1 MNFWEIILG
10 LLGGGAVAGAISL
23 YNAKANNTS
32 IQADTFKKF
41 FDEVQEW
48 TRSELELY
56 STEIRDLK
64 QERKKFLE
72 GFEEYKAESKKEIET
87 IKKDSA
93 IKDCAINSAYRC
105 VLVNDVHECPVIKTM
120 NEIIQEERYNHNTIT
135 NKNE

>member
-10 LLGGGAVAGAISL
+10 LLGGGAVAGIVSL

-48 TRSELELY
+48 TRTEMEQHSKEVKELKE
-56 STEIRDLK
+56 
-64 QERKKFLE
+64 ERKEFLAKFEDYKLE
-72 GFEEYKAESKKEIET
+72 NKKEIDL

-93 IKDCAINSAYRC
+93 IKDCAINTAYRC
-105 VLVNDVHECPVIKTM
+105 AWVNDVHDCPVIKTM
-120 NEIIQEERYNHNTIT
+120 SEIIEREREKEEG
-135 NKNE
+135 K

>member
-48 TRSELELY
+48 TRNEMDKHATEVKDLKAERRAFLEEFEQYKLDNKKELE
-56 STEIRDLK
+56 SV
-64 QERKKFLE
+64 
-72 GFEEYKAESKKEIET
+72 
-87 IKKDSA
+87 KKDST
-93 IKDCAINSAYRC
+93 IKDCAINTAYRC
-105 VLVNDVHECPVIKTM
+105 AWIEDVHDCPVIKTM
-120 NEIIQEERYNHNTIT
+120 NEIIERERQNTDYHQ
-135 NKNE
+135 

>member
-48 TRSELELY
+48 TRTEMEQHSKEVKELKE
-56 STEIRDLK
+56 
-64 QERKKFLE
+64 ERKEFLAKFEDYKLE
-72 GFEEYKAESKKEIET
+72 NKKEIDL

-93 IKDCAINSAYRC
+93 IKDCAINTAYRC
-105 VLVNDVHECPVIKTM
+105 AWVNDVHDCPVIKTM
-120 NEIIQEERYNHNTIT
+120 SEIIEREREKEEG
-135 NKNE
+135 K

>member
-1 MNFWEIILG
+1 MNFGEIILG

-48 TRSELELY
+48 TR
-56 STEIRDLK
+56 TEIEQHSKEVKELK
-64 QERKKFLE
+64 EERKEFLAKFEDYKLE
-72 GFEEYKAESKKEIET
+72 NKKEIDL

-93 IKDCAINSAYRC
+93 IKDCAINTAYRC
-105 VLVNDVHECPVIKTM
+105 AWVNDVHDCPVIKTM
-120 NEIIQEERYNHNTIT
+120 SEIIEREREKEEG
-135 NKNE
+135 K

>member
-10 LLGGGAVAGAISL
+10 LLGGGAVAGIVSL

-48 TRSELELY
+48 TRTEMEQHSKEVKELKE
-56 STEIRDLK
+56 
-64 QERKKFLE
+64 ERKEFLAKFEDYKLE
-72 GFEEYKAESKKEIET
+72 NKKEIDL

-93 IKDCAINSAYRC
+93 IKDCAINTAYRC
-105 VLVNDVHECPVIKTM
+105 AWVNDVHDCPVIKTM
-120 NEIIQEERYNHNTIT
+120 SEIIEKEREIEEG
-135 NKNE
+135 K

>member
-48 TRSELELY
+48 TRTEMEQHSKEVKELKE
-56 STEIRDLK
+56 
-64 QERKKFLE
+64 ERKEFLAKFEDYKLE
-72 GFEEYKAESKKEIET
+72 NKKEIDL

-93 IKDCAINSAYRC
+93 IKDCAINTAYRC
-105 VLVNDVHECPVIKTM
+105 AWVNDIHDCPVITTM
-120 NEIIQEERYNHNTIT
+120 NEIIEKERQNTDS
-135 NKNE
+135 NQ

>member
-10 LLGGGAVAGAISL
+10 LLGGGAVAGIVSL

-48 TRSELELY
+48 TR
-56 STEIRDLK
+56 TEIEQHSKEVKELK
-64 QERKKFLE
+64 EERKEFLAKFEDYKLE
-72 GFEEYKAESKKEIET
+72 NKKEIDL

-93 IKDCAINSAYRC
+93 IKDCAINTAYRC
-105 VLVNDVHECPVIKTM
+105 AWVNDVHDCPVIKTM
-120 NEIIQEERYNHNTIT
+120 NEIIERERQNTDYHQ
-135 NKNE
+135 

>member
-48 TRSELELY
+48 TRSEMDKHA
-56 STEIRDLK
+56 TEVKDLK
-64 QERKKFLE
+64 EERRAFLE
-72 GFEEYKAESKKEIET
+72 EFEQYKLDNKKELESV
-87 IKKDSA
+87 KKDSA
-93 IKDCAINSAYRC
+93 IKDCAINTAYRC
-105 VLVNDVHECPVIKTM
+105 VWIDDVHDCPVIKTM
-120 NEIIQEERYNHNTIT
+120 NEIIERERQNTDYHQ
-135 NKNE
+135 

>member
-10 LLGGGAVAGAISL
+10 LLGGGAVAGLVSL

-48 TRSELELY
+48 TRTEMEQHAKEVKELKE
-56 STEIRDLK
+56 
-64 QERKKFLE
+64 ERKDFLAKFEDYKLE
-72 GFEEYKAESKKEIET
+72 NKKEIDL

-93 IKDCAINSAYRC
+93 IKDCAINTAYRC
-105 VLVNDVHECPVIKTM
+105 AWVNDVHDCPVIKTLS
-120 NEIIQEERYNHNTIT
+120 EIIEREREKEEG
-135 NKNE
+135 K

>member
-10 LLGGGAVAGAISL
+10 LLGGGAVAGIVSL

-48 TRSELELY
+48 TR
-56 STEIRDLK
+56 TEIEQHSKEVKELK
-64 QERKKFLE
+64 EERKEFLAKFEDYKLE
-72 GFEEYKAESKKEIET
+72 NKKEIDL

-93 IKDCAINSAYRC
+93 IKDCAINTAYRC
-105 VLVNDVHECPVIKTM
+105 AWVNDVHDCPVIKTM
-120 NEIIQEERYNHNTIT
+120 SEIIEREREKEEGH
-135 NKNE
+135 

>member
-10 LLGGGAVAGAISL
+10 LLGGGAVAGIVSL

-48 TRSELELY
+48 TR
-56 STEIRDLK
+56 TEIEQHSKEVKELK
-64 QERKKFLE
+64 EERKEFLAKFEDYKLE
-72 GFEEYKAESKKEIET
+72 NKKEIDL

-93 IKDCAINSAYRC
+93 IKDCAINTAYRC
-105 VLVNDVHECPVIKTM
+105 AWVNDVHDCPVIKTM
-120 NEIIQEERYNHNTIT
+120 SEIIEREREKEEG
-135 NKNE
+135 K

>member
-10 LLGGGAVAGAISL
+10 LLGGGAVAGIISL

-48 TRSELELY
+48 TRNEMEQHSKEVKELKE
-56 STEIRDLK
+56 
-64 QERKKFLE
+64 ERKAFLSD
-72 GFEEYKAESKKEIET
+72 FEAYKLENKKEIET

-120 NEIIQEERYNHNTIT
+120 DDIIQKERLNINNGNTH
-135 NKNE
+135 

>member
-10 LLGGGAVAGAISL
+10 LLGGGAVAGIISL

-41 FDEVQEW
+41 FDEAQEW
-48 TRSELELY
+48 TRSELEQY
-56 STEIRDLK
+56 SKEIKELK
-64 QERKKFLE
+64 QERKEFLDS
-72 GFEEYKAESKKEIET
+72 FEEYKTENKKEIET

-105 VLVNDVHECPVIKTM
+105 VLVNDLHECPVIKTM
-120 NEIIQEERYNHNTIT
+120 DDIIQKERLNINNPNNH
-135 NKNE
+135 

>member
-10 LLGGGAVAGAISL
+10 LLGGGAVAGIVSL

-48 TRSELELY
+48 TRTEMEHHSKEVKELKE
-56 STEIRDLK
+56 
-64 QERKKFLE
+64 ERKEFLAKFEDYKLE
-72 GFEEYKAESKKEIET
+72 NKKEIDL

-93 IKDCAINSAYRC
+93 IKDCAINTAYRC
-105 VLVNDVHECPVIKTM
+105 AWVNDIHDCPVIKTM
-120 NEIIQEERYNHNTIT
+120 GEIIEREREKEEG
-135 NKNE
+135 K

>member
-10 LLGGGAVAGAISL
+10 LLGGGAVAGIISL

-41 FDEVQEW
+41 FDEAQEW
-48 TRSELELY
+48 TRSELEQY
-56 STEIRDLK
+56 SKEIKELK
-64 QERKKFLE
+64 QERKDFLV
-72 GFEEYKAESKKEIET
+72 GFEDYKLENKKEIET

-105 VLVNDVHECPVIKTM
+105 VLVNDVHDCPVIKTM
-120 NEIIQEERYNHNTIT
+120 NDIIQQERLNN
-135 NKNE
+135 NGSNSQ

>member
-10 LLGGGAVAGAISL
+10 LLGGGAVAGIISL

-48 TRSELELY
+48 TRNEVEQHSKEVKELKE
-56 STEIRDLK
+56 
-64 QERKKFLE
+64 ERKAFLE
-72 GFEEYKAESKKEIET
+72 SFEEYKLENKKEIET

-105 VLVNDVHECPVIKTM
+105 VLVNDVHDCPVIKTM
-120 NEIIQEERYNHNTIT
+120 DDIIQRERLNINGRNNY
-135 NKNE
+135 

>member
-10 LLGGGAVAGAISL
+10 LLGGGAVAGIISL

-48 TRSELELY
+48 TRNEMEQHSKEVKELKE
-56 STEIRDLK
+56 
-64 QERKKFLE
+64 ERKAFLTN
-72 GFEEYKAESKKEIET
+72 FEEYKLENKKEIET

-120 NEIIQEERYNHNTIT
+120 DDIIQKERLNINNGNTH
-135 NKNE
+135 

>member
-10 LLGGGAVAGAISL
+10 LLGGGVVAGIISL

-48 TRSELELY
+48 TRNEVEQHSKEVKELKE
-56 STEIRDLK
+56 
-64 QERKKFLE
+64 ERKAFLSD
-72 GFEEYKAESKKEIET
+72 FEEYKLENKKEIET

-120 NEIIQEERYNHNTIT
+120 DDIIQKERLNINNSNNH
-135 NKNE
+135 

>member
-10 LLGGGAVAGAISL
+10 LLGGGAVAGIVSL

-48 TRSELELY
+48 TRSEMEQHSKEVKELK
-56 STEIRDLK
+56 E
-64 QERKKFLE
+64 ERKEFLAKFEDYKLE
-72 GFEEYKAESKKEIET
+72 NKKEIDL

-93 IKDCAINSAYRC
+93 IKDCAINTAYRC
-105 VLVNDVHECPVIKTM
+105 AWVNDVHDCPVIKTM
-120 NEIIQEERYNHNTIT
+120 NEIIERERQNTDYHQ
-135 NKNE
+135 

>member
-10 LLGGGAVAGAISL
+10 LLGGGAVAGIVTL

-48 TRSELELY
+48 TRTEMEQHSKEVKELKE
-56 STEIRDLK
+56 
-64 QERKKFLE
+64 ERKEFLAKFEDYKLE
-72 GFEEYKAESKKEIET
+72 TKKEIDL

-93 IKDCAINSAYRC
+93 IKDCAINTAYRC
-105 VLVNDVHECPVIKTM
+105 AWVNDVHDCPVIKTM
-120 NEIIQEERYNHNTIT
+120 SEIIEREREKEEG
-135 NKNE
+135 K